1 MPPTLVLVPNWILR
15 PSFGPDL
22 AYCMSKNLWEKF
34 KDEYSGYCPI
44 YREVKPKIYSKADF
58 FFAEVN
64 EITWLTGLKL
74 QFAKK
79 GSRF

>member
-1 MPPTLVLVPNWILR
+1 
-15 PSFGPDL
+15 
-22 AYCMSKNLWEKF
+22 MSKNLWEKF
-34 KDEYSGYCPI
+34 KDEYSAYCPI
-44 YREVKPKIYSKADF
+44 IGKLSPKFIPKPTF
-58 FFAEVN
+58 FFTEVN